1 MALFSRR
8 PADPPSD
15 DEGADATPG
24 APAGAPAGAPDAA
37 PEPEAQPADP
47 PSTTDA
53 DAAASVGISVSTYR
67 GLGAR
72 TPASESPTGTAP
84 TEAAPT
90 GAAFRRPPAERPSD
104 ETVPGLR
111 DNVLLRETLSRLSD
125 PPAPE
130 DVLDVARQLMQGHLF
145 LRIKGDAQSL
155 IAAGKP
161 LPLGSA
167 TIGDRRFALAYA
179 SGGALA
185 ASIRQDG
192 DADTSAMA
200 QPVLV
205 VLRHMLAGSA
215 DGLVIDPASRP
226 GRVILPRDLVERLVA
241 GADEQLT
248 LKTLLA
254 GERTD
259 ATATEL
265 VDALTRVRVWAA
277 VNRAEEGGPLGIAEG
292 RSEDGSRYL
301 ELYSH
306 PVEVVA
312 MGRGDQPA
320 PLTPAQVA
328 AALATDT
335 GLSGVLIDPR
345 GPWARLSR
353 AELAPL
359 IATHS

>member
-15 DEGADATPG
+15 DEGDDATAG
-24 APAGAPAGAPDAA
+24 ALAGAPAGRSEAA
-37 PEPEAQPADP
+37 PEPEAQPTD

-72 TPASESPTGTAP
+72 TPDAESPTTPSA
-84 TEAAPT
+84 TD
-90 GAAFRRPPAERPSD
+90 GAAFRRPAAQRPSD

-111 DNVLLRETLSRLSD
+111 DNVLLRERL
-125 PPAPE
+125 ALLPE
-130 DVLDVARQLMQGHLF
+130 TPTPQDVLDVARQVMQGHLF
-145 LRIKGDAQSL
+145 LRIKGDAQAL

-167 TIGDRRFALAYA
+167 TIGDRKFALAYA

-205 VLRHMLAGSA
+205 VLRHMLAGTA

-226 GRVILPRDLVERLVA
+226 GRLILPRDVIESLVA

-259 ATATEL
+259 ATAAEL
-265 VDALTRVRVWAA
+265 VEALTRVRVWAA

-306 PVEVVA
+306 PIEVVA

-359 IATHS
+359 IATAS

>member
-15 DEGADATPG
+15 DEGDDAT
-24 APAGAPAGAPDAA
+24 AGAPAGRSEAA

-72 TPASESPTGTAP
+72 TPDAQSP
-84 TEAAPT
+84 AAPSAT
-90 GAAFRRPPAERPSD
+90 GGAAFRRPAAQRPAD

-111 DNVLLRETLSRLSD
+111 DNVLLRERL
-125 PPAPE
+125 ALLPE
-130 DVLDVARQLMQGHLF
+130 TPTPQDVLDVARQVMQGHLF
-145 LRIKGDAQSL
+145 LRIKGDAQAL

-167 TIGDRRFALAYA
+167 TIGDRKFALAYA

-185 ASIRQDG
+185 ESIRQDG

-205 VLRHMLAGSA
+205 VLRHMLAGTA

-226 GRVILPRDLVERLVA
+226 GRLILPRDVIESLVA

-254 GERTD
+254 GERTE
-259 ATATEL
+259 AMAAEL

-359 IATHS
+359 IATAS

>member
-8 PADPPSD
+8 PAGPPSD
-15 DEGADATPG
+15 DADAATPA
-24 APAGAPAGAPDAA
+24 APADGNAAA

-47 PSTTDA
+47 TSATDA

-72 TPASESPTGTAP
+72 TPAAESPATP
-84 TEAAPT
+84 TTPDGAAT
-90 GAAFRRPPAERPSD
+90 GAAFRRPGAQRPSD

-125 PPAPE
+125 APAPE

-192 DADTSAMA
+192 DSDTSAMA

-205 VLRHMLAGSA
+205 VLRHMLGGTA

-241 GADEQLT
+241 GADDQLT

-259 ATATEL
+259 ATAADL

-277 VNRAEEGGPLGIAEG
+277 VNRAEEGAPLGIAEG

-359 IATHS
+359 IATAS